1 MSSKFKELY
10 YQYTIEVYQ
19 SICVFLFVVIVMLYG
34 VIEFKTG
41 IMESYKST
49 LALLKT
55 RSDEQIRE
63 IAVLQEQYKYQT
75 QEILLLKAKVAH
87 ADNTMR
93 KDIEDLKQQQNPVVK
108 HFRK

>member
-19 SICVFLFVVIVMLYG
+19 TICVFLFVVIVMLYG

-41 IMESYKST
+41 VMEGYKST

-75 QEILLLKAKVAH
+75 QEIVLLKAKVAH

-108 HFRK
+108 HLRK